1 MKGAAEFHSGF
12 LYPDIISFN
21 HAPYWFISLLLFFF
35 IIFAII
41 YTLKKRFSSSS
52 SVQEKTHS
60 GKTMLLV
67 MLLVCFLSIII
78 SLSNYMFHYP
88 YPNPWVIIAGILQF
102 QAWRLPVYTI
112 YFTLGI
118 YAFSRNW
125 FVKDNTFPSHPLLW
139 ISICIILSFAYLV
152 IFKSYISHLDS
163 VELRFMTGLLGSFV
177 RAIFLILFTNFA
189 FRYWNRP
196 NKINETLAANSYNI
210 YLVHLPLV
218 VVLQL
223 LLFNLMGIPS
233 LLKFGI
239 VSAVS
244 FLMSYAIS
252 KYAIKPHPRSSIV
265 AVVVIFLLMV
275 VFVYQRA

>member
-1 MKGAAEFHSGF
+1 
-12 LYPDIISFN
+12 
-21 HAPYWFISLLLFFF
+21 
-35 IIFAII
+35 
-41 YTLKKRFSSSS
+41 
-52 SVQEKTHS
+52 
-60 GKTMLLV
+60 
-67 MLLVCFLSIII
+67 
-78 SLSNYMFHYP
+78 
-88 YPNPWVIIAGILQF
+88 
-102 QAWRLPVYTI
+102 
-112 YFTLGI
+112 
-118 YAFSRNW
+118 
-125 FVKDNTFPSHPLLW
+125 
-139 ISICIILSFAYLV
+139 
-152 IFKSYISHLDS
+152 
-163 VELRFMTGLLGSFV
+163 
-177 RAIFLILFTNFA
+177 LFTNFA